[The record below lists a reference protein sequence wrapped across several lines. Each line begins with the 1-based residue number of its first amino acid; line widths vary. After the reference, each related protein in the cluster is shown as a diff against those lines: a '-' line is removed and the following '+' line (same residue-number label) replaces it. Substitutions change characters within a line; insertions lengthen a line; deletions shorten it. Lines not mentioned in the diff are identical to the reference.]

1 MYFNEQETQHPIIST
16 GDYKDRE
23 AMLHRQDRVWYFAY
37 GSNMDVARMLTRNAP
52 FTRRIKGRVGGH
64 RLVFNKISGKYPGH
78 GVANVIEEWGFDV
91 VGVLYEVDRPGI
103 EALDGHEGVRGGHYI
118 RTEMMVQLD
127 DGTAVNANVYVAHP
141 DMVEEGLTPHEDY
154 FYHLKQGI
162 DILGEGGTDYLKQ
175 ALVEARISGDGRF
188 LSEQDLPRVKE
199 DDSEFDIET
208 MALPV
213 LINGFKSKI
222 FLRDDLWSTRVIFSC
237 DPADVQHFRDM
248 GLNVA
253 ADGSFGTNEFQ
264 FIRKGILEVVFV
276 RLVVELDR

>member
-1 MYFNEQETQHPIIST
+1 
-16 GDYKDRE
+16 
-23 AMLHRQDRVWYFAY
+23 
-37 GSNMDVARMLTRNAP
+37 
-52 FTRRIKGRVGGH
+52 
-64 RLVFNKISGKYPGH
+64 
-78 GVANVIEEWGFDV
+78 
-91 VGVLYEVDRPGI
+91 
-103 EALDGHEGVRGGHYI
+103 
-118 RTEMMVQLD
+118 
-127 DGTAVNANVYVAHP
+127 
-141 DMVEEGLTPHEDY
+141 
-154 FYHLKQGI
+154 
-162 DILGEGGTDYLKQ
+162 
-175 ALVEARISGDGRF
+175 
-188 LSEQDLPRVKE
+188 
-199 DDSEFDIET
+199 